1 MSLYVL
7 KWLHLT
13 EVTVLKY
20 LPLTEV
26 QTNQTI
32 MIIKLGKFHVMAIKT
47 TDLLWI

>member
-1 MSLYVL
+1 ML
-7 KWLHLT
+7 KRLHLT

-32 MIIKLGKFHVMAIKT
+32 MKIKLGNFYVMAIKA